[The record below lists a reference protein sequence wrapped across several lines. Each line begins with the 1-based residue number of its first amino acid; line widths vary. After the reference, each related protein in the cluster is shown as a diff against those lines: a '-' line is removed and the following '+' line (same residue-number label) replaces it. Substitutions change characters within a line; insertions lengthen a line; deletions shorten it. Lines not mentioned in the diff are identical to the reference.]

1 MTTDQ
6 MAATLDKVTA
16 TTRASIKHTESL
28 RRDSSILDRR
38 WAIDESRCT
47 DQNCTSARCSCKRRS

>member
-16 TTRASIKHTESL
+16 TTRASIEHTENL
-28 RRDSSILDRR
+28 RRDSSPLDSP
-38 WAIDESRCT
+38 WAIDQSCCT
-47 DQNCTSARCSCKRRS
+47 NARCSCKRSPR